1 MAEGTP
7 PEDIAVLVKTNDQL
21 AKLLETMRSFGI
33 AVNTPEAHDLLT
45 KNKKVQQALLAL
57 EKVAAEQP
65 QLSAFSAYAN
75 LLNTIKGVPQ
85 GFDEFVREFD
95 QNSEDNSIL
104 AFLNLV
110 KATTSQDTHLARNNA
125 VNLMTIHKA
134 KGLEYRTVFVTFL
147 RAGSFPRFDTK
158 IEEER
163 RVFYVGLTRAKDEL
177 FAIAPSSRISKFIR
191 EIAAAQTS
199 ITESGDTSHVER
211 PQTARTQTA
220 HAATTVRKPKYRE
233 RVRAPVILD
242 SDEDY
247 VSYDRDAQ
255 RRYEESYR
263 SNLGRAPPPA
273 RVRGRLDGS
282 WITVKYSNYCV
293 KCSKLITEG
302 EKALWREGVGIWH
315 GNCNKQQKQTTS
327 R

>member
-1 MAEGTP
+1 MA
-7 PEDIAVLVKTNDQL
+7 
-21 AKLLETMRSFGI
+21 
-33 AVNTPEAHDLLT
+33 
-45 KNKKVQQALLAL
+45 KNQKVRQALSAL

-75 LLNTIKGVPQ
+75 IVNTIKGIPQ

-95 QNSEDNSIL
+95 QNSEDNSVL

-134 KGLEYRTVFVTFL
+134 KGLEYETVFVTFL

-177 FAIAPSSRISKFIR
+177 FVVAPPTRISKFIT
-191 EIAAAQTS
+191 EIAAMQSS
-199 ITESGDTSHVER
+199 IIEGGDTSHVKR
-211 PQTARTQTA
+211 PQTVRTQAA
-220 HAATTVRKPKYRE
+220 HSAARARKPEYRE
-233 RVRAPVILD
+233 RIKAPVIMNEE
-242 SDEDY
+242 DEDY
-247 VSYDRDAQ
+247 ASYDRNAQ
-255 RRYEESYR
+255 RRYEKSYR
-263 SNLGRAPPPA
+263 SNVGRAPPTA
-273 RVRGRLDGS
+273 TVRGRIEGS

-293 KCSKLITEG
+293 KCSKLIPEG
-302 EKALWREGVGIWH
+302 EKALWHEGVGIWH
-315 GNCNKQQKQTTS
+315 GNCNKERRQ
-327 R
+327 